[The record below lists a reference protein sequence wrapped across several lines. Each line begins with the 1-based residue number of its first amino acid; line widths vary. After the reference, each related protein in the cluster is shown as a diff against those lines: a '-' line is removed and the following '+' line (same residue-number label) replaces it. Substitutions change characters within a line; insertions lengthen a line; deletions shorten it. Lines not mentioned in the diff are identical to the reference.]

1 MSFDFQWQAEIP
13 PIFQSVE
20 FDGPFQKCLICNREF
35 YHDDHSP
42 YVIEKIFVRAEAI
55 VEMAVCLNCLM
66 EMNGE
71 MSEESSLTVKNE
83 FEKKVDWSHRA
94 SLMPSIA
101 NAPNSLEE
109 DEEDPSSEVVA
120 PQPNVERWIESCLLD
135 GTPRQDCRNY
145 QICGLFLG
153 NQIVLGQLPYVL
165 SGTAVAR
172 IGEKLSKK
180 TRDQMGDFLE
190 TYFGMPPELCS
201 PSGPVPVLF

>member
-1 MSFDFQWQAEIP
+1 MNFDFQWQADIP
-13 PIFQSVE
+13 PIFKSVE

-35 YHDDHSP
+35 YHDDQTP
-42 YVIEKIFVRAEAI
+42 YVIEKLFVRAEAI
-55 VEMAVCLNCLM
+55 VEMAVCLNCLT

-83 FEKKVDWSHRA
+83 FEKKVDWGLRA
-94 SLMPSIA
+94 SLIQSNGLEAKQEDASVGHEMVQ
-101 NAPNSLEE
+101 SL
-109 DEEDPSSEVVA
+109 DA
-120 PQPNVERWIESCLLD
+120 ERWIENCLLD
-135 GTPRQDCRNY
+135 GTPRDQCRNY
-145 QICGLFLG
+145 QICGLFVG

-190 TYFGMPPELCS
+190 THFGMPPELCS

>member
-1 MSFDFQWQAEIP
+1 MNFDFQWQADIP
-13 PIFQSVE
+13 QIFQSIE

-35 YHDDHSP
+35 YQNDQTP
-42 YVIEKIFVRAEAI
+42 YVIEKIFVRSEAI
-55 VEMAVCLNCLM
+55 VEMAVCLNCLT

-83 FEKKVDWSHRA
+83 FETKVDWSLRA
-94 SLMPSIA
+94 SLMP
-101 NAPNSLEE
+101 PVV
-109 DEEDPSSEVVA
+109 DEEDSCEGDESEKSGGVISS
-120 PQPNVERWIESCLLD
+120 PPNVERWIENCLLD
-135 GTPRQDCRNY
+135 GTPREECRNY
-145 QICGLFLG
+145 QICGLFVG

>member
-1 MSFDFQWQAEIP
+1 MNFDFQWQADIP

-35 YHDDHSP
+35 YHDDQTP

-55 VEMAVCLNCLM
+55 VEMAVCLNCLT

-83 FEKKVDWSHRA
+83 FENKVDWELRA
-94 SLMPSIA
+94 SLITTIGTETNQDSNSEA
-101 NAPNSLEE
+101 NEI
-109 DEEDPSSEVVA
+109 
-120 PQPNVERWIESCLLD
+120 PQPPKVERWIENCLLD
-135 GTPRQDCRNY
+135 GTPRDQCRNY
-145 QICGLFLG
+145 QICGLFIG
-153 NQIVLGQLPYVL
+153 NQIILGQLPYVL
-165 SGTAVAR
+165 SGTAAGR
-172 IGEKLSKK
+172 ISEKLSKK